1 MEAIKKPSCFDIARN
16 LSNDELRELLKEKY
30 LISCEEAPAHFK
42 QSKLM
47 KSLFDAENHDFY
59 TWSDKYSNVGHAIE
73 VEILFRIR
81 TDKF

>member
-1 MEAIKKPSCFDIARN
+1 MQDIKTPSCFDMVRTM
-16 LSNDELRELLKEKY
+16 SNVELVELLKEKY
-30 LISCEEAPAHFK
+30 LISSEEAPAHFK
-42 QSKLM
+42 QSKTM

-59 TWSDKYSNVGHAIE
+59 TWIDKYSNVGHAIE